1 MSYKDK
7 RPPIRVIITIEEF
20 NKLVE
25 FLFIGEKL
33 FEGENA
39 KYKKLIDKL
48 LKYSVPYISED
59 EEEQVEIRFFIDEV
73 IDFIYCFVNMNDI
86 DYETQYYSVLLKVR
100 EKLKEKSR
108 VQKK

>member
-33 FEGENA
+33 FEGENV
-39 KYKKLIDKL
+39 KYKKLIDNFK
-48 LKYSVPYISED
+48 I
-59 EEEQVEIRFFIDEV
+59 
-73 IDFIYCFVNMNDI
+73 
-86 DYETQYYSVLLKVR
+86 
-100 EKLKEKSR
+100 
-108 VQKK
+108 

>member
-1 MSYKDK
+1 MYKT
-7 RPPIRVIITIEEF
+7 RVLIISERKEQSI
-20 NKLVE
+20 
-25 FLFIGEKL
+25 
-33 FEGENA
+33 

-59 EEEQVEIRFFIDEV
+59 DEEQVEIRFFVDEV

-100 EKLKEKSR
+100 EKIKEKSR